1 VTTPNLSLTANGER
15 WSRFVPLTKFDEE
28 TGIGYGTLALEEL
41 DKANEIMDYAESK
54 PHFLAWSESIQKAS
68 NGQSVGNLRAMHQL
82 RAAGK
87 FTKVT
92 FDDERK
98 AVDVEFE
105 VVDAEDKK
113 KCAKGVYTGLSV
125 GGTYVKTWDDPTI
138 EKAKRYIARP
148 SEGSLVDNPC
158 MTNATF
164 VYRKADGTEE
174 LRKFVGRQP
183 RQVWACDAAEG
194 CEHEQKAEAASCPG
208 IVKGNAELPEL
219 VKAALTK
226 AASPDAVKKCLFQ
239 IAQLAGALQSVG
251 WVHSAEEYEAAAEA
265 DGSTVPDKI
274 KAGITALFEALSAM
288 VDEEAAEWA
297 SEEGLAMAVT
307 STLEKINAKPQRL
320 RELLSKRAETEDDDM
335 KPEEFTKII
344 GESNAELKKTFAD
357 ELGKVSGRI
366 GEVEKSFTDKLAAVT
381 ADVETIKKAVPAPT
395 SVAANLHAVT
405 KGADT
410 VDETGKPPKAEKD
423 MTAVELTKAS
433 FQNRIA
439 VA

>member
-1 VTTPNLSLTANGER
+1 MHPSAGVFFNSGPLFPFYGDGFLARRGSQGRLSSAVTTPNLSLTANGER

-164 VYRKADGTEE
+164 VY
-174 LRKFVGRQP
+174 
-183 RQVWACDAAEG
+183 
-194 CEHEQKAEAASCPG
+194 
-208 IVKGNAELPEL
+208 
-219 VKAALTK
+219 
-226 AASPDAVKKCLFQ
+226 
-239 IAQLAGALQSVG
+239 
-251 WVHSAEEYEAAAEA
+251 
-265 DGSTVPDKI
+265 
-274 KAGITALFEALSAM
+274 
-288 VDEEAAEWA
+288 
-297 SEEGLAMAVT
+297 
-307 STLEKINAKPQRL
+307 
-320 RELLSKRAETEDDDM
+320 
-335 KPEEFTKII
+335 
-344 GESNAELKKTFAD
+344 
-357 ELGKVSGRI
+357 
-366 GEVEKSFTDKLAAVT
+366 
-381 ADVETIKKAVPAPT
+381 
-395 SVAANLHAVT
+395 
-405 KGADT
+405 
-410 VDETGKPPKAEKD
+410 
-423 MTAVELTKAS
+423 
-433 FQNRIA
+433 
-439 VA
+439 